1 MLRAFYKTYTN
12 LWPSRII
19 LTKLQGIYIWLSLF
33 SNGIDFIVA
42 QSLPILQTHS
52 VSVMVFPWWGYRD
65 FCKILLRYGLIL
77 KSQCC
82 KNRGYGNLKE
92 ILVKIWRLQGLA
104 SLGESGVLAL
114 VRPQQ
119 RKVHISCPRCCWPQW
134 GVVTSP
140 AEGHGGSSSVVSIAK
155 NKLKLYM
162 DFDCRNTTDETDQ
175 LNQWGN

>member
-77 KSQCC
+77 KSQRC

-104 SLGESGVLAL
+104 SLGKSGVLAL
-114 VRPQQ
+114 VGPQQWEVDVCRPRCGRPQW
-119 RKVHISCPRCCWPQW
+119 R
-134 GVVTSP
+134 VVTSP
-140 AEGHGGSSSVVSIAK
+140 AQSHGGGRPVVSISK
-155 NKLKLYM
+155 SKLL
-162 DFDCRNTTDETDQ
+162 
-175 LNQWGN
+175 

>member
-1 MLRAFYKTYTN
+1 MFWAFYKTYTN

-19 LTKLQGIYIWLSLF
+19 LTKLQGIYIWRSLF
-33 SNGIDFIVA
+33 SNRIDFIVA

-52 VSVMVFPWWGYRD
+52 VSVMVFPWWGNRD

-77 KSQCC
+77 KSQC

-92 ILVKIWRLQGLA
+92 ILVKIWRLQSLA
-104 SLGESGVLAL
+104 SLWESGVLAL

-119 RKVHISCPRCCWPQW
+119 REVHISRPRCCRPQW

-140 AEGHGGSSSVVSIAK
+140 PEGHSCSSSVVSIAK
-155 NKLKLYM
+155 NKLELNI
-162 DFDCRNTTDETDQ
+162 DFEFRNTPDETDRSI
-175 LNQWGN
+175 NSVR